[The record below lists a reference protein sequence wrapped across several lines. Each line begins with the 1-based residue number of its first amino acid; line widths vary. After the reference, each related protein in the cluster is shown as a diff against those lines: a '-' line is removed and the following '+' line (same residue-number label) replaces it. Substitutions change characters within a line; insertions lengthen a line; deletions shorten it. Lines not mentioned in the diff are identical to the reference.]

1 MDSESKELL
10 LKAIR
15 EGSRVQDPLMSVEKL
30 LAYVGAEKYAPACCN
45 RIRFAGLVDEA
56 HIMHFSPSENNLHMD
71 LQGFQKCREILNG
84 YMEPEKIQQIYE
96 YFESSD
102 NVTRYLNNIL
112 YLLRNCS
119 KGELRK
125 MFCEASETQ
134 SFEDKCYPPVIIS
147 EELKSR
153 RLFRKE
159 YLEIKLILKTCFATI
174 WYYHQFK
181 GLSSFVNEALSHSR
195 LKVQLYDGGPYFWA
209 LFRFQ
214 IKHPKY
220 KNPKKLGR
228 EDLKRYVFLGVKAF
242 GKECFKNRDHSKIR
256 SMGRIEWI
264 YERSHSIMVV
274 IGLLTPR
281 ELMQMFP
288 VTKDYGGDKGGYK
301 DYFWAI
307 EKLGKL
313 PPDKPIGSAQDA
325 ADVLWNYANPDIE
338 YFLMMWIHSI
348 DDLSTY
354 CNNDKPFKAF
364 YSRRDKEVA
373 SV

>member
-1 MDSESKELL
+1 MDLESKELL
-10 LKAIR
+10 LKAIK

-30 LAYVGAEKYAPACCN
+30 LAYVGAENYAPACCN
-45 RIRFAGLVDEA
+45 RIRFVGLVDEA
-56 HIMHFSPSENNLHMD
+56 HIMHTNQSEKNLHMD
-71 LQGFQKCREILNG
+71 LQGMQMCREILNG
-84 YMEPEKIQQIYE
+84 YMDPERFQQIYE

-102 NVTRYLNNIL
+102 NVTRALNNIL
-112 YLLRNCS
+112 FYLRNSS
-119 KGELRK
+119 KKALRK
-125 MFCEASETQ
+125 MYSEASE
-134 SFEDKCYPPVIIS
+134 SEALKGKCYSPDIIL

-159 YLEIKLILKTCFATI
+159 YLEIKMILKTCFATI

-181 GLSSFVNEALSHSR
+181 GLTSLVNEALSHSR
-195 LKVQLYDGGPYFWA
+195 LKVPMYDGGPYFRA

-214 IKHPKY
+214 IKYPKY
-220 KNPKKLGR
+220 KNSKKLGR
-228 EDLKRYVFLGVKAF
+228 EDLKRFIFLGIKAF
-242 GKECFKNRDHSKIR
+242 GKECFKNRDYSKIK
-256 SMGRIEWI
+256 SMERIEWI
-264 YERSHSIMVV
+264 YERSHSIMTA
-274 IGLLTPR
+274 IGLLTPM

-313 PPDKPIGSAQDA
+313 PPDKPIGSPQDA
-325 ADVLWNYANPDIE
+325 ADVLWNYVNQDTE
-338 YFLMMWIHSI
+338 CFFFTWMDSI
-348 DDLSTY
+348 DDLKTY